1 MKRITPNLII
11 AIAACLMVSPVLL
24 RAQSKAANDA
34 PERIAVINIQQ
45 AIGETAEGKKALS
58 DLQKKYEPRRQ
69 DLQQQEKDITTLQD
83 KLQNQ
88 SNMLSDQERYDLTR
102 ELDQK
107 QRHFKTAQ
115 DDAQADF
122 QDDTQEVIR
131 EIGQKMVKLI
141 GGYAPQHQFSLVL
154 GDQQIPVYYASK
166 TVDITEDIVALYNR
180 TYPPSS
186 APAATSAP
194 AKGAKPAK

>member
-1 MKRITPNLII
+1 MKRIGHNFMII
-11 AIAACLMVSPVLL
+11 LTVLMFSPALL
-24 RAQSKAANDA
+24 LAQGGTMGSV

-45 AIGETAEGKKALS
+45 AIAATGEGRQALS
-58 DLQKKYEPRRQ
+58 DLQKKYQPRQ
-69 DLQQQEKDITTLQD
+69 QELQQQSKDIAALQD

-115 DDAQADF
+115 DDAQADY
-122 QDDTQEVIR
+122 QDDTQEAIR
-131 EIGQKMVKLI
+131 QIGQKMVKLI
-141 GGYAPQHQFSLVL
+141 GEYAPQHHYSLVL

-166 TVDITEDIVALYNR
+166 TVDITHDIVTLYNKSH
-180 TYPPSS
+180 PMNSASAASS
-186 APAATSAP
+186 APG
-194 AKGAKPAK
+194 KGAKPAR